1 MYGRLLYLVKV
12 APEGKVG
19 LEALVVLRDELLE
32 TILENGQSGDQ
43 RRWLHRG
50 VVLALLLAHLGHAA
64 IAYLN
69 RLNYFTSIITSLCI
83 ITSLR

>member
-1 MYGRLLYLVKV
+1 MYLVKV

-32 TILENGQSGDQ
+32 TVLESGQSGDQ

-64 IAYLN
+64 IARFEPVKL
-69 RLNYFTSIITSLCI
+69 LHFDNYFTSQLSHSHKYFT
-83 ITSLR
+83 